1 MIEQILLNK
10 ILGLVHLVILQYSHQ
25 RLRLSSHVCISG
37 ITEFF
42 PMHNHGKFMFEPSK
56 DENYIITGHRNTP
69 ERNDNDFHVEG
80 NIAFICNHI

>member
-1 MIEQILLNK
+1 
-10 ILGLVHLVILQYSHQ
+10 
-25 RLRLSSHVCISG
+25 
-37 ITEFF
+37 
-42 PMHNHGKFMFEPSK
+42 MHNHGKFMFEPSK